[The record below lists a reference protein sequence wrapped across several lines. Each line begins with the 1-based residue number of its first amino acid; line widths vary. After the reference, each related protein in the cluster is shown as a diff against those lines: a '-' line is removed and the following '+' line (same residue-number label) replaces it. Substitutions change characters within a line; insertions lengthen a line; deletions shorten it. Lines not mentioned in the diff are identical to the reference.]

1 MEQTI
6 SKDVQER
13 LSKINWDSLK
23 EKYGISKD
31 SIMQNA
37 AIATQLAYGQ
47 YTDLVP
53 GSTEE
58 ITGMFSLR
66 AYPQGEG
73 EQWKVKVYTMEK
85 EKSAS
90 DAIYIYG
97 HQIQSEL
104 IKKALF
110 ERTSWN
116 GNDGATKYG
125 FANANAGRPLAIEVD
140 GKKQEF
146 LLSIHQPTNRVVAM
160 PVEQVKLYFMDKE
173 GASRGKSMYGV
184 SFSEEQAKALSEG
197 KAVRLDGCKTKTGE
211 TFSCYVQFDAAQR
224 QVVSCH
230 PSWLKE
236 AERTGTDL
244 GLGNQKAQQEQKAQ
258 KAEVVEEQQVKSGPK
273 LK

>member
-1 MEQTI
+1 MEQNIT
-6 SKDVQER
+6 KDVQER
-13 LSKINWDSLK
+13 LNKINWESLK

-31 SIMQNA
+31 SVMQNA

-47 YTDLVP
+47 YTDLIS

-90 DAIYIYG
+90 DAIFIYG
-97 HQIQSEL
+97 HPIQSDL

-110 ERTSWN
+110 ERTSWT
-116 GNDGATKYG
+116 GNDGSTKYG
-125 FANANAGRPLAIEVD
+125 LANANAGRPITIEVD
-140 GKKQEF
+140 GRKQDF

-160 PVEQVKLYFMDKE
+160 PVEQVKLFFMDKE
-173 GASRGKSMYGV
+173 GASRGKSMYGT
-184 SFSEEQAKALSEG
+184 SFSDEQIKALSEG
-197 KAVRLDGCKTKTGE
+197 KAVRLDGCKTKSGE
-211 TFSCYVQFDAAQR
+211 TFSCYVQFDAAAR

-230 PSWLKE
+230 PAWLKE
-236 AERTGTDL
+236 AQRTGTDL
-244 GLGNQKAQQEQKAQ
+244 GLGNQKAQQEQKVQ
-258 KAEVVEEQQVKSGPK
+258 KAEVAEERQVKSGPK
-273 LK
+273 MK